1 MPAMFQRGGS
11 AQVFG
16 AALIA
21 ALSVVAPHVAQAQ
34 SVPPSKPAA
43 RPAAK
48 PVAQPTTMP
57 VMHSVDGADQV
68 NYWSVN
74 TSLPSQYGTERP
86 RPQARPAADRARATG
101 ASDNTT
107 QLGRVP
113 LRDAPGSIGFT
124 SGQSASSGQFHD
136 GRAVPGLNPHTQ
148 KESSYVGVSLSVTSA
163 SKGLPVPL
171 PTPWG
176 RPE

>member
-1 MPAMFQRGGS
+1 MTMLERSVS
-11 AQVFG
+11 AKVFG
-16 AALIA
+16 AVLIA
-21 ALSVVAPHVAQAQ
+21 ALSAIAPHSVQAQ
-34 SVPPSKPAA
+34 SAA
-43 RPAAK
+43 RRPQAAA
-48 PVAQPTTMP
+48 AQPAPTTNT
-57 VMHSVDGADQV
+57 HSVDGADV
-68 NYWSVN
+68 ANYWSVN
-74 TSLPSQYGTERP
+74 TSLPSQYTTERS
-86 RPQARPAADRARATG
+86 RPQARPAADRVRATG
-101 ASDNTT
+101 GADNTT
-107 QLGRVP
+107 QQLGRVR

>member
-1 MPAMFQRGGS
+1 MFQRGVS

-16 AALIA
+16 AVLIA
-21 ALSVVAPHVAQAQ
+21 ALSVMAAHSAQAQ
-34 SVPPSKPAA
+34 SAA
-43 RPAAK
+43 RRPQAAA
-48 PVAQPTTMP
+48 AQPAPTTNT
-57 VMHSVDGADQV
+57 HSVDGADQV

-74 TSLPSQYGTERP
+74 TSLPSQYTTERS
-86 RPQARPAADRARATG
+86 RPQAARPAPDRARATG
-101 ASDNTT
+101 APDNTR

-136 GRAVPGLNPHTQ
+136 GRTVPGLNPNTQ